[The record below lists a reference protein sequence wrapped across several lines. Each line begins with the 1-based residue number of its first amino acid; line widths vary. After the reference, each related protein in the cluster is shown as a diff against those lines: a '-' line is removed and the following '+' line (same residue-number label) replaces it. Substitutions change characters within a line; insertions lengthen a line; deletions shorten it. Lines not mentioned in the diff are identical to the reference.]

1 MPTDNQN
8 LEGIIVPMITP
19 LNSSL
24 ELDVKGTDR
33 LIDRMLFGGVHGIF
47 ILGTT
52 GEASSLKPTLKKYF
66 IEVATNEI
74 SGQVPV
80 LVGITHTSF
89 DVSLRMARQAKEN
102 GATAVVA
109 APPYYF
115 PLDQQDLYA
124 YYIHLANQSALP
136 LYLYNYPAMTKCTL
150 ELDTVRKLAKH
161 NNILGIKDSSGNGI
175 YFQKLLNLK
184 TEFPDFTVLVG
195 PEEITAQAILSGA
208 DGGINGGG
216 NIFPSLYV
224 RMFEAAKEKNLTMLE
239 KIQQIILDISTTIY
253 GCSNKPYSYFYGVKE
268 SLYYLGICEPYLAPP
283 MQPADM
289 RTREKIRENLEK
301 IIFDI
306 KSL

>member
-1 MPTDNQN
+1 MPIENNN

-33 LIDRMLFGGVHGIF
+33 LIDRMLVGGVHGIF

-52 GEASSLKPTLKKYF
+52 GEASSLKPTLKKTF

-115 PLDQQDLYA
+115 PLDQDDLYK
-124 YYIHLANQSALP
+124 YFLKLADASPLP

-150 ELDTVRKLAKH
+150 ELDTVQRLAKH

-175 YFQKLLNLK
+175 YFQKLLNIK
-184 TEFPDFTVLVG
+184 KEFPDFTVLVG

-208 DGGINGGG
+208 DGGVNGGG

-224 RMFEAAKEKNLTMLE
+224 SLFEAAKTKDFALLE
-239 KIQQIILDISTTIY
+239 RIQVIILEISTNLY
-253 GCSNKPYSYFYGVKE
+253 GCSSRPYSYFYGVKE

-283 MQPADM
+283 MQPVAM
-289 RTREKIRENLEK
+289 RTKEKIRENLEK

-306 KSL
+306 KNL

>member
-1 MPTDNQN
+1 MPTEDLT

-19 LNSSL
+19 LKSNL

-33 LIDRMLFGGVHGIF
+33 LIDRMLIGGVHGIF

-52 GEASSLKPTLKKYF
+52 GEASSLKPALKKSF

-89 DVSLRMARQAKEN
+89 EVSLRMARQAKEN

-115 PLDQQDLYA
+115 PLDQDDLYK
-124 YYIHLANQSALP
+124 YYLKLADQVALP
-136 LYLYNYPAMTKCTL
+136 LYLYNYPTMTKCSI
-150 ELDTVRKLAKH
+150 ELDTVKKLAKH
-161 NNILGIKDSSGNGI
+161 NNILGIKDSSGNGV

-184 TEFPDFTVLVG
+184 KEYPDFTVLVG
-195 PEEITAQAILSGA
+195 PEEITAQAVLSGA
-208 DGGINGGG
+208 DGGVNGGG

-224 RMFEAAKEKNLTMLE
+224 RLYEAAKVKDMATLE
-239 KIQQIILDISTTIY
+239 RIQPIILEISANLY
-253 GCSNKPYSYFYGVKE
+253 GCSSKTYSYFYGVKE

-283 MQPADM
+283 MQPVDM
-289 RTREKIRENLEK
+289 KTQEKIRENLEK

-306 KSL
+306 KNL